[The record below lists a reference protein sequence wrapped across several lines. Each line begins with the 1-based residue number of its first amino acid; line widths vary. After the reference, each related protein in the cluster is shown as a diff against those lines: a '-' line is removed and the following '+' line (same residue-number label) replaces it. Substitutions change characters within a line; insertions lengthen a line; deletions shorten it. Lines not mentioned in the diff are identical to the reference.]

1 MCVTSHIYLTLQVSA
16 AVGVDLAN
24 KALHLAR
31 DMYLQ
36 KRLSAYL
43 NLFRCCSCAE
53 IFSWQSGHGH
63 LTLDNLG
70 CGQSVCNK
78 SELPLF

>member
-1 MCVTSHIYLTLQVSA
+1 MCVASHIYLTLQVSA

-36 KRLSAYL
+36 KRLTAYL
-43 NLFRCCSCAE
+43 NLFRC
-53 IFSWQSGHGH
+53 
-63 LTLDNLG
+63 
-70 CGQSVCNK
+70 
-78 SELPLF
+78 